1 VSAFDQAFEIVV
13 GHEGGYTDNPQD
25 RGNWTSGTIGQ
36 GELRGTKYGI
46 SAAAYPSTDIAGL
59 TLAGAREIYRR
70 DYWDKIEG
78 DSLDPGLALVVFD
91 AAVNNGV
98 GRAIRWLQEA
108 VGVTADGV
116 IGDRTRDAIRAADAT
131 EALVGVHAARIHFM
145 ASLPTWQT
153 FGRGWS
159 RRLAHLP
166 HSAASMEG

>member
-1 VSAFDQAFEIVV
+1 MSAFTQSFEIVV

-46 SAAAYPSTDIAGL
+46 SAAAYPDVDIKSL
-59 TLAGAREIYRR
+59 TLDDSRTLYKR

-98 GRAIRWLQEA
+98 GRAVRWLQEA

-116 IGDRTRDAIRAADAT
+116 IGDATRAAIKAADAT

-145 ASLPTWQT
+145 ASLPTWAT
-153 FGRGWS
+153 FGKGWS

-166 HSAASMEG
+166 HSAANMEG

>member
-1 VSAFDQAFEIVV
+1 MSAFTQSFEIVV

-46 SAAAYPSTDIAGL
+46 SAAAYPDVDIKSL
-59 TLAGAREIYRR
+59 TLDDSRTLYKR

-98 GRAIRWLQEA
+98 GRAVRWLQEA

-116 IGDRTRDAIRAADAT
+116 IGEATRAAIRAADAT

-145 ASLPTWQT
+145 ASLPTWAT
-153 FGRGWS
+153 FGKGWS

>member
-1 VSAFDQAFEIVV
+1 MSAFTQSFEIVV

-46 SAAAYPSTDIAGL
+46 SAAAYPDVDIKSL
-59 TLAGAREIYRR
+59 TLDDSRALYKR

-98 GRAIRWLQEA
+98 GRAVRWLQEA

-116 IGDRTRDAIRAADAT
+116 IGDVTRAAIKATDAT

-145 ASLPTWQT
+145 ASLPTWAT

-166 HSAASMEG
+166 HSAANMEA